1 MKSMTGFGK
10 GTFAGADFTLA
21 VELRTVNNRFLDVHA
36 RMPSE
41 LSPFESG
48 FKKEVQ
54 NRLKRGRVD
63 ATVNF
68 TQTRDVQFAVN
79 LPLVQGYVNALREA
93 QAATGVD
100 GALDL
105 SLIARLPGAIH
116 QTTAPDA
123 EFEAKIGEGLTTALV
138 QALDALEA
146 MRETEGSS
154 LADELTRRVEAIAAR
169 LPEIEAAAAQVTEIY
184 RQKLE
189 RRMRDLLRDTAVL
202 DEGRLAQ
209 EAAYLADR
217 SDITEEVARMRSH
230 IAQMRDLI
238 AAAAGTEVGKQM
250 DFLTQEMNREANTM
264 LSKSGDLSI
273 SQAALAIKAEVEK
286 IKEQVQN
293 VE

>member
-10 GTFAGADFTLA
+10 GTFAGADFSLA

-41 LSPFESG
+41 LSPFESA
-48 FKKEVQ
+48 FKKEIQ
-54 NRLKRGRVD
+54 GRLKRGRVD

-68 TQTRDVQFAVN
+68 TQTREVRFLVN

-93 QAATGVD
+93 QAATGVE

-105 SLIARLPGAIH
+105 SLIARLPGAI
-116 QTTAPDA
+116 QPTTAPDA
-123 EFEAKIGEGLTTALV
+123 DFEAQISAGLTAALG
-138 QALDALEA
+138 QALDALET
-146 MRETEGSS
+146 MRGVEGQA
-154 LADELTRRVEAIAAR
+154 LAEELLRRVDAIAAR
-169 LPEIEAAAAQVTEIY
+169 LPEIEASAAQVAEIY

-202 DEGRLAQ
+202 DEARLAQ

-217 SDITEEVARMRSH
+217 SDITEEVARMYSH
-230 IAQMRDLI
+230 INQMRELV
-238 AAAAGTEVGKQM
+238 AAGAAGEVGKQM

-264 LSKSGDLSI
+264 LSKAGDLSI